1 MGLIRGGL
9 VVIAGVLLFISIL
22 VGNLFLTLSSSLEY
36 ENVVPEF
43 TSAVKE
49 TFTGEFNLE
58 SGIIK
63 QSEAMNLYCKNYR
76 SYVFSQGEYT
86 FEIPCEIIL
95 QGPDKILDEGMKQ
108 LVKKIYYTDY
118 DCEFL
123 LGCSKKYQ
131 QPLFLVSEQ
140 AKNYWND
147 KFYLALGISAL
158 LIAIMFIF
166 AEHRLDLFTKIGG
179 ILIISSLP
187 FMKLDSVVSFFNFQF
202 VQFLSIF
209 VSKSY
214 DVFLKVLILG
224 IIFAATGLIIKL
236 FKFGFKLNS
245 IFQKKEAV
253 SEETKK
259 EEGQSSQKER
269 VEKKISSANK
279 KLKDKSK

>member
-22 VGNLFLTLSSSLEY
+22 VGSLFLTLSSSLEY

-43 TSAVKE
+43 TSAVKN

-63 QSEAMNLYCKNYR
+63 QSEAMNFYCKNYP

-86 FEIPCEIIL
+86 FDIPCEIIL

-147 KFYLALGISAL
+147 KFYLALGISAI
-158 LIAIMFIF
+158 LIAIMFIL

-187 FMKLDSVVSFFNFQF
+187 FMKLDSIVSFFNFQF
-202 VQFLSIF
+202 IQFLSIF

-224 IIFAATGLIIKL
+224 IIFVATGLIIKL

-245 IFQKKEAV
+245 IFQKKEV

-259 EEGQSSQKER
+259 EDNQSSQKEKT
-269 VEKKISSANK
+269 EKKVSSANK
-279 KLKDKSK
+279 KSKDKSK